1 MDFYTLAVPILTFV
15 AVMATGGALILL
27 RTNRRRMVLDRL
39 GPSDQAGPEMP
50 DQPRPLALRPLYALG
65 AAVSPS
71 GVSARLREQLA
82 RAGHFERSAASVYLG
97 LKMFLLLAGVVIA
110 IFLFAPLH
118 APLALKGVAMFA
130 SGAVL
135 FFVPNVILLLQR
147 NARTVQVRQ
156 HLPEAVD
163 LLEICVS
170 AGMGLD
176 MAWNAVTDEIRRVS
190 PVLADEMLLA
200 NLEMRLG
207 ATRADSM
214 RHMAQRTGADEIAS
228 LAALLV
234 QAERFGTSIADALRI
249 FAASMRDTRAQ
260 RAEEAAEKMTVKLL
274 FPLVVFVFPTVII
287 VTAGPAFL
295 SIMDT
300 LVRNG

>member
-1 MDFYTLAVPILTFV
+1 
-15 AVMATGGALILL
+15 
-27 RTNRRRMVLDRL
+27 
-39 GPSDQAGPEMP
+39 
-50 DQPRPLALRPLYALG
+50 
-65 AAVSPS
+65 
-71 GVSARLREQLA
+71 VSARLREQLA

-97 LKMFLLLAGVVIA
+97 VKITLLLLGVIA
-110 IFLFAPLH
+110 SIFLVAPLH
-118 APLALKGVAMFA
+118 AAFAVKAVAMFA
-130 SGAVL
+130 CGAAL
-135 FFVPNVILLLQR
+135 SFVPNLILLVQR
-147 NARTVQVRQ
+147 NARTVEVRN

-176 MAWNAVTDEIRRVS
+176 MAWNSVTDEVRRVS
-190 PVLADEMLLA
+190 SVVADEMLLA

-214 RHMAQRTGADEIAS
+214 RHMAQRTGADEIAG

-249 FAASMRDTRAQ
+249 FAAGMRDTRAQ

-274 FPLVVFVFPTVII
+274 FPLIVFVFPTVII

-295 SIMDT
+295 SIVDNI
-300 LVRNG
+300 LR